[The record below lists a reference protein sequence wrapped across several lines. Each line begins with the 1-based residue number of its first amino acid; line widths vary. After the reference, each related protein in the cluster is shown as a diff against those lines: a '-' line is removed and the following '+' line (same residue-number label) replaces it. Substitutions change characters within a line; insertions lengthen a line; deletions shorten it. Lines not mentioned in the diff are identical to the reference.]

1 MTETTFRPLSLS
13 TSARRLSSFVALLLL
28 VTMMLVACG
37 GSNSGSVTP
46 PATIISAA
54 DNLTPTPDTA
64 ATLAPANITAP
75 SSDYPAPENAPEAV
89 ETSAGNPT
97 DYPAPADAPQ
107 VAETTAAYP
116 AQP

>member
-46 PATIISAA
+46 LATIISAS

-64 ATLAPANITAP
+64 ATPVPANITAP
-75 SSDYPAPENAPEAV
+75 SSDYPAP
-89 ETSAGNPT
+89 
-97 DYPAPADAPQ
+97 ADTPQ